1 MIIQKKKKKKKK
13 VSLRNAKRNSPSKDR
28 VHQILAY
35 CPQTQAAHCLINCF
49 TLFDKMPR
57 QQLFAQYKCLTCT
70 LSLKNKLQPNPKPKT
85 QKGYTDLSF
94 INLTQLINSK
104 VFDKMP
110 QTTTV

>member
-1 MIIQKKKKKKKK
+1 MPRETHPPKTGYIK
-13 VSLRNAKRNSPSKDR
+13 
-28 VHQILAY
+28 ILAY

-94 INLTQLINSK
+94 INLTQLTNSK